1 MMNVEV
7 INCTNDAETT
17 IANCASVC
25 YDSKPKDIDG
35 ARKMIKALI
44 KAGHTAMIEHASITF
59 KLSGVSRVVTHELV
73 RHRIA
78 SYAQRSQRYVD
89 ESVPQFVVPDEIADN
104 PEAKV
109 LFEQTMDNI
118 WFSYSKLQKL
128 GLKNEIARYVL
139 PNATSSTICVTMNFR
154 ALRNFFKLR
163 LSKRAQPEI
172 RNVAKAMLTEA
183 IKVAPSCF
191 EDLLDENNLQNT

>member
-1 MMNVEV
+1 MNVEV

-118 WFSYSKLQKL
+118 WFAYSKLQKL

-154 ALRNFFKLR
+154 VLRNFFKLR
-163 LSKRAQPEI
+163 LSRRA
-172 RNVAKAMLTEA
+172 
-183 IKVAPSCF
+183 
-191 EDLLDENNLQNT
+191 